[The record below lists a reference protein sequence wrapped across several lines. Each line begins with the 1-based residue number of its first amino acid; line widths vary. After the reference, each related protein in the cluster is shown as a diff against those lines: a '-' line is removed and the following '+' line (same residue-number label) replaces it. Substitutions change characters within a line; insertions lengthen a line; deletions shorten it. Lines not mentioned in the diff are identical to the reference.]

1 MSKRRV
7 VITGMGAVS
16 CFGLGVDA
24 LWSGLRSGRSGQ
36 ARIQAFDGSGY
47 RSPYA
52 AEVPVDILQREDLA
66 LLAGEPEEAA
76 TLLAS
81 LAAHQA
87 FADAGMLGLPKRA
100 AGCVVGTLCSSSQVF
115 ERYCRQF
122 MARDVASR
130 AGKVAACDAS
140 ALERAAAGQ
149 MVLEP
154 REGVQQGAQPPD
166 GDVWLPADDSMVF
179 PDPDRAVVS
188 FQLEHLVQHFGLQ
201 GPSTLIS
208 TACSSSTDAIGCA
221 ADMIRNGEAPMMLA
235 GGADILTEVVHAAF
249 NAVFSIT
256 NGTARPFDASRCGFF
271 IGEGAG
277 MLVLEELEHA
287 LARGATI
294 HGEVLGYGLS
304 NTAFHLTATSDDG
317 SGEAL
322 SVARCLTDAGVS
334 ADEIDYINAHGTA
347 TRHNDLT
354 ETRAIRSLF
363 STSLGRLAVSSI
375 KPNIGH
381 CMGASGALEAI
392 ATLCCIKED
401 FIPPTLNSSGDLDA
415 GLRIVVGAGLPHVTR
430 YAISQSFGFGGACSS
445 LLLGKAGL
453 VRSAA
458 EQAGSERARQKQ
470 AGPDCLKSPVAR
482 EAA

>member
-1 MSKRRV
+1 MSRRRV

-16 CFGLGVDA
+16 CFGLGVEA
-24 LWSGLRSGRSGQ
+24 LWNGLRSGRSGQ
-36 ARIQAFDGSGY
+36 ARIRAFDGSGY

-52 AEVPVDILQREDLA
+52 AEVPAELWLREDLA

-87 FADAGMLGLPKRA
+87 FADAGMLGMPKRA
-100 AGCVVGTLCSSSQVF
+100 AGCVVGTLCSSSQLF
-115 ERYCRQF
+115 ERYCRRF
-122 MARDVASR
+122 MARDAIVADTTL
-130 AGKVAACDAS
+130 AGRTAEAVADN
-140 ALERAAAGQ
+140 
-149 MVLEP
+149 
-154 REGVQQGAQPPD
+154 D
-166 GDVWLPADDSMVF
+166 F
-179 PDPDRAVVS
+179 PDPDRAIVS

-221 ADMIRNGEAPMMLA
+221 ADIIRSGEAPMMLA

-256 NGTARPFDASRCGFF
+256 NGTARPFDVSRCGFF

-287 LARGATI
+287 LDRGAAI

-304 NTAFHLTATSDDG
+304 NTAFHLTATSEDG

-322 SVARCLTDAGVS
+322 AVARCLADAGVS

-363 STSLGRLAVSSI
+363 PSSLSRLAVSSI

-401 FIPPTLNSSGDLDA
+401 FIPPTLNSSGDLDS
-415 GLRIVVGAGLPHVTR
+415 GLRVVVGNGLPHVTH

-453 VRSAA
+453 VRAA
-458 EQAGSERARQKQ
+458 SGSQSLH
-470 AGPDCLKSPVAR
+470 PTTTIDLR

>member
-1 MSKRRV
+1 MSRRRV
-7 VITGMGAVS
+7 VVTGMGAVS
-16 CFGLGVDA
+16 CFGLGVEA
-24 LWSGLRSGRSGQ
+24 LWNGLRSGRSGQ
-36 ARIQAFDGSGY
+36 ARIRAFDGSGY

-52 AEVPVDILQREDLA
+52 AEVPAELWQREDLA

-87 FADAGMLGLPKRA
+87 FAEAGMLGMPKRA
-100 AGCVVGTLCSSSQVF
+100 AGCVVGTLCSSSQEF
-115 ERYCRQF
+115 ERYCRRF
-122 MARDVASR
+122 MARDALVA
-130 AGKVAACDAS
+130 D
-140 ALERAAAGQ
+140 RAAEAVADAG
-149 MVLEP
+149 
-154 REGVQQGAQPPD
+154 
-166 GDVWLPADDSMVF
+166 F

-188 FQLEHLVQHFGLQ
+188 YQLEHLVQHFGLQ

-208 TACSSSTDAIGCA
+208 TACSSSTDAIGHA
-221 ADMIRNGEAPMMLA
+221 ADIIRSGEAPMMLA

-287 LARGATI
+287 LDRGAAI

-304 NTAFHLTATSDDG
+304 NTAFHLTATSEDG

-322 SVARCLTDAGVS
+322 AVARCLADAGVS
-334 ADEIDYINAHGTA
+334 AEEIDYINAHGTA

-363 STSLGRLAVSSI
+363 LSSLSRLVVSSI

-401 FIPPTLNSSGDLDA
+401 FIPPTLNSSGDLDSA
-415 GLRIVVGAGLPHVTR
+415 LRIVVGSGLSHVTH

-453 VRSAA
+453 LRAA
-458 EQAGSERARQKQ
+458 GGRQAPRQHVTN
-470 AGPDCLKSPVAR
+470 PLR